1 MPEKVTIP
9 ETFWK
14 WLALALLVAVGGW
27 FARELFRGPEQRAE
41 DERAV
46 ITAALAANLDSIERL
61 EIQVVALAAAAQI
74 PVYSVPEGEATGRCV
89 TVNADSIAALLRG
102 EGTRQDAR
110 AVERCRDEMVKLTE
124 RLRRALRE
132 SAER

>member
-1 MPEKVTIP
+1 MPEKIP
-9 ETFWK
+9 EAFWK
-14 WLALALLVAVGGW
+14 WLALGLLVALGGW

-61 EIQVVALAAAAQI
+61 EIQVVALAAAARI

-102 EGTRQDAR
+102 QGTRQDA
-110 AVERCRDEMVKLTE
+110 AAIERCRDEMVKLTE
-124 RLRRALRE
+124 RLRQALRE